1 MKMADLTPSE
11 KLLCAIFGWPSQPG
25 EVRHWLSVEGEK
37 ALNDVLQHWESNAK
51 WPSLREKGVRV
62 IRLRFG
68 FEPRTEAEKIKPH
81 LSDCRTLDEVKVYFG
96 VTRERIRQIEG
107 KVLRQLR
114 HPAYANRSKPYL
126 TGRVV

>member
-1 MKMADLTPSE
+1 MKWADLSPSE
-11 KLLCAIFGWPSQPG
+11 KLLCAIFGEPTWSDG
-25 EVRHWLSVEGEK
+25 VRHWLSAEGEK
-37 ALNDVLQHWESNAK
+37 VLDDVLQHWESNAK
-51 WPSLREKGVRV
+51 WPSVRERGVKI

-81 LSDCRTLDEVKVYFG
+81 SSDCRTLDEVKVYFG

-114 HPAYANRSKPYL
+114 HPVYAKRLKPYL